1 MFDSLIVQPIFNILV
16 LIYSVVPWADFGIAL
31 IIFTVFVRFLMYPL
45 VKKQLHQ
52 SRAMQKMQPELKKI
66 QAQFKDDKQAQGLAM
81 MELYKKHNISPWRS
95 IVILFIQ
102 IPIFLALFTVIQI
115 FSQHRDQIAKWTY
128 DFLENLP
135 AIHTLIQNPDSFNHT
150 AFGFIDLSK
159 TSIVNGQIYWPLMII
174 AVIGALTQYLMSK
187 QIMPKTDPT
196 QKRTFRQIMEEAAEG
211 KQHDQSEMSQM
222 VSNNMMKFMP
232 IMMFFIMISLP
243 GALALYYVISN
254 LVAVAQQGYILKGDE
269 EELEEIAE
277 EPTMELTGAKNQKRA
292 EQRAK
297 GAKEAHVTRIVAK
310 DTKRR
315 NK

>member
-16 LIYSVVPWADFGIAL
+16 LIYSVVPGADFGIAL
-31 IIFTVFVRFLMYPL
+31 IIFTVLVRFLMYPL

-95 IVILFIQ
+95 VVILFIQ

-115 FSQHRDQIAKWTY
+115 FAQHRDQIGKWTY

-135 AIHTLIQNPDSFNHT
+135 AIHSLIQNPDSFNHT

-159 TSIVNGQIYWPLMII
+159 TSVVNGQIYWPLMII
-174 AVIGALTQYLMSK
+174 AVIGALTQYVMSK
-187 QIMPKTDPT
+187 QIMPKTDPAK
-196 QKRTFRQIMEEAAEG
+196 KRSFKQIMEDAANG
-211 KQHDQSEMSQM
+211 KQHDQAEMNQM

-232 IMMFFIMISLP
+232 VMMFFIMISLP

-254 LVAVAQQGYILKGDE
+254 LVAVAQQGYILKEDE

-277 EPTMELTGAKNQKRA
+277 ESAMEMTGAKNQKRA
-292 EQRAK
+292 QQRAK
-297 GAKEAHVTRIVAK
+297 EAKEAHVTRIVAK

>member
-1 MFDSLIVQPIFNILV
+1 MFDTLIVQPIFNILV
-16 LIYSVVPWADFGIAL
+16 LIYSIVPGADFGIAL
-31 IIFTVFVRFLMYPL
+31 IIFTIFVRFLMYPL

-52 SRAMQKMQPELKKI
+52 SRAMQKMQPALKKI
-66 QAQFKDDKQAQGLAM
+66 QAQFKDDKQAQGVAM

-115 FSQHRDQIAKWTY
+115 FSQHRDQIGKWTY

-135 AIHTLIQNPDSFNHT
+135 AIHSIIQNPSNFNHT
-150 AFGFIDLSK
+150 AFGFIDLTK
-159 TSIVNGQIYWPLMII
+159 TSVNAGQIYWPLMVV
-174 AVIGALTQYLMSK
+174 AVIGAATQYIMSK
-187 QIMPKTDPT
+187 QIMPKNSQT
-196 QKRTFRQIMEEAAEG
+196 QKRSFKQIMEDAASG
-211 KQHDQSEMSQM
+211 KQQDQSDVNQM

-277 EPTMELTGAKNQKRA
+277 EPAVGLTGVKNQMSAEKRVK
-292 EQRAK
+292 E
-297 GAKEAHVTRIVAK
+297 AKEAHVTRIVAK
-310 DTKRR
+310 DAGRR

>member
-16 LIYSVVPWADFGIAL
+16 LIYSVVPGADFGIAL
-31 IIFTVFVRFLMYPL
+31 IIFTIFVRFLMYPL

-52 SRAMQKMQPELKKI
+52 SRAMQKMQPALKKI

-95 IVILFIQ
+95 IAILFIQ

-115 FSQHRDQIAKWTY
+115 FAQHRDEIAKWTY

-135 AIHTLIQNPDSFNHT
+135 AINSIIQNPDNFNHT
-150 AFGFIDLSK
+150 AFGFIDLTK
-159 TSIVNGQIYWPLMII
+159 TSVVNGQIYWPLMII
-174 AVIGALTQYLMSK
+174 AVVGALTQYIMSK
-187 QIMPKTDPT
+187 QIMPKTDPKN
-196 QKRTFRQIMEEAAEG
+196 KRTFRQIMDEAAQG
-211 KQHDQSEMSQM
+211 KQHDQTEMNQM
-222 VSNNMMKFMP
+222 VSNNMLKFMP

-243 GALALYYVISN
+243 GAIALYYVISN
-254 LVAVAQQGYILKGDE
+254 VVAVAQQGYILKADE

-277 EPTMELTGAKNQKRA
+277 EPVVELTGAKNQKSA
-292 EQRAK
+292 QKRAK
-297 GAKEAHVTRIVAK
+297 EAKEAHVTRIVAK
-310 DTKRR
+310 DSGRR

>member
-1 MFDSLIVQPIFNILV
+1 MFDTLIVQPIFNILV

-31 IIFTVFVRFLMYPL
+31 IIFTIFVRFLMYPL

-66 QAQFKDDKQAQGLAM
+66 QTQLKDDKQAQGLAM

-102 IPIFLALFTVIQI
+102 IPIFLALFTVIQV
-115 FSQHRDQIAKWTY
+115 FAQHRDQISKWTY

-135 AIHTLIQNPDSFNHT
+135 AIDAIIKNPDSFNHT
-150 AFGFIDLSK
+150 AFGFIDLTK
-159 TSIVNGQIYWPLMII
+159 TSFSGGQVYWPLMVV
-174 AVIGALTQYLMSK
+174 AVIGALTQYIMSK
-187 QIMPKTDPT
+187 QIMPRTDT
-196 QKRTFRQIMEEAAEG
+196 TNKRTFKQIMEEAAQG
-211 KQHDQSEMSQM
+211 KQHDQSDMNQAI
-222 VSNNMMKFMP
+222 SNNMLKFMP

-254 LVAVAQQGYILKGDE
+254 IAAVAQQGYILKEDE

-277 EPTMELTGAKNQKRA
+277 QPIIEKTGARNQKNA
-292 EQRAK
+292 EKRAK
-297 GAKEAHVTRIVAK
+297 AAKEAQVTRIVAK
-310 DTKRR
+310 DSGRR
-315 NK
+315 RK